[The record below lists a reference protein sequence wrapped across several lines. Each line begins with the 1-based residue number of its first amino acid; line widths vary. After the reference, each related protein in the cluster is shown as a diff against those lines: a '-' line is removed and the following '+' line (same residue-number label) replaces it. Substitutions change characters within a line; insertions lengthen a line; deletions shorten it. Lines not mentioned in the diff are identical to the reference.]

1 MDTSPEQLT
10 EISNQIGELIDAIKK
25 HEQERLGLLDKVCE
39 EYRESAKNLVHYSS
53 FRGFDVRGLQK
64 KLKKL
69 GLSRLAN
76 AEGNILGSL
85 TNAHNILRMMG
96 QPSNEYP
103 PNKQLGIG
111 QGKKKLRQ
119 HTNSLFSDPR
129 KKRRVRIMVTQPT
142 AAAHNYSMVLEMV
155 KNGMDCARINCAH
168 DSPEVWKAIVD
179 HVRKASAECGTDLK
193 IAMDLAGPKIRTGSL
208 GLGPKVVKFRPK
220 RTTRGIV
227 ETPAQIILV
236 PEAKESIESGTVP
249 VPSDWLAML
258 QEGDKFSLTDARGKT
273 RKLVVHKI
281 LGQQV
286 FLHCQK
292 TVYLETGA
300 RLVPKRQSLTD
311 GIIGELPVSE
321 KFIELYTGDLLTVTS
336 NEDQGTLPQFDE
348 EGNQVQAGKIPCLPS
363 KVVSK
368 AKKGEPILFDDGK
381 IEGVIEELHNDHF
394 MVRIVKARENG
405 SRLKAEKGI
414 NFPTL
419 DMGLSGLTDK
429 DREDLKFVAQY
440 ADIVNF
446 SFVNTAADVEELLEQ
461 LEKLGVKD
469 KLSVILKIE
478 TRFAYRNLVKI
489 LLAAMKTRFVG
500 VMIARGDLA
509 LEVGWKNM
517 GKVQE
522 EILSLCSAAHIPVVW
537 ATQVLEGLAK
547 KGLPSRSEITDI
559 TSSLRAECVMLNKGP
574 YINEAITLLDEML
587 RGMEKLHSKKEGMW
601 PKMEWL

>member
-1 MDTSPEQLT
+1 
-10 EISNQIGELIDAIKK
+10 
-25 HEQERLGLLDKVCE
+25 
-39 EYRESAKNLVHYSS
+39 
-53 FRGFDVRGLQK
+53 
-64 KLKKL
+64 
-69 GLSRLAN
+69 
-76 AEGNILGSL
+76 
-85 TNAHNILRMMG
+85 MG
-96 QPSNEYP
+96 QPSKEYP
-103 PNKQLGIG
+103 RKNQLGIG

-119 HTNSLFSDPR
+119 HTKSLFSDPR
-129 KKRRVRIMVTQPT
+129 ENRRVRIMVTQPT
-142 AAAHNYSMVLEMV
+142 AAAYNYNMVLEMV

-168 DSPEVWKAIVD
+168 DSPEVWKAIVS
-179 HVRKASAECGTDLK
+179 HVRKASVECKTDVK
-193 IAMDLAGPKIRTGSL
+193 IAMDLAGPKIRTGFL

-227 ETPAQIILV
+227 DFPAQIVLV
-236 PEAKESIESGTVP
+236 PETMENTGPGTVP
-249 VPSDWLAML
+249 VSQDWLALL
-258 QEGDKFSLTDARGKT
+258 QEGDKLSLKDARGKL

-281 LGQQV
+281 EGQQA
-286 FLHCQK
+286 FLRCQK

-300 RLVPKRQSLTD
+300 RLIPKRQSLPD
-311 GIIGELPVSE
+311 GIIGELPISE
-321 KFIELYTGDLLTVTS
+321 KSIELYIGDVLVVTGS
-336 NEDQGTLPQFDE
+336 ESQGSLPQFDE
-348 EGNQVQAGKIPCLPS
+348 NGTQVLAGRIPCLPS

-381 IEGVIEELHNDHF
+381 IEGVIEEVHKDHF
-394 MVRIVKARENG
+394 MVRIVKAKENG

-414 NFPTL
+414 NFPTV

-429 DREDLKFVAQY
+429 DKEDLKFVAKH

-446 SFVNTAADVEELLEQ
+446 SFVNSAEDVEELLEH

-478 TRFAYRNLVKI
+478 TRFSYRNLVKI
-489 LLAAMKTRFVG
+489 LLAAMKTKYVG

-559 TSSLRAECVMLNKGP
+559 ASSVRAECVMLNKGP
-574 YINEAITLLDEML
+574 YINEAIVLLDEML
-587 RGMEKLHSKKEGMW
+587 QGMEKLHSKKEGLW
-601 PKMEWL
+601 PKMEWI